1 MKEELEEGRGIASR
15 QQRGED
21 GQHKKGTHVSI
32 AHAEQ
37 ATGAEHARRDT
48 RVKLSV
54 GLEVKVADIARHE
67 QRGPAE
73 GRLGEGSGKC
83 Q

>member
-1 MKEELEEGRGIASR
+1 VKEELEEGRGIASR

-37 ATGAEHARRDT
+37 ATGAEHAR
-48 RVKLSV
+48 
-54 GLEVKVADIARHE
+54 AI
-67 QRGPAE
+67 PA
-73 GRLGEGSGKC
+73 
-83 Q
+83 